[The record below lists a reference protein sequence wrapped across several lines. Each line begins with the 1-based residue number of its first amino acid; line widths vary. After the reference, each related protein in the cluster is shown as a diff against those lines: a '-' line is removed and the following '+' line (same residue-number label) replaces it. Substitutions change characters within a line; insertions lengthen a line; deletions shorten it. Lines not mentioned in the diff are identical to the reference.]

1 MFKKRIRAASVTF
14 VALFALTVLCII
26 AWKVSEERSTRIGK
40 IKVLTGTLDEV
51 EGVEVGIGKYEYV
64 RNTSGIGKLEL
75 ASTKWSCNMTRNAR
89 ISDGTVRTEFR
100 YTKGNEPWNKRC
112 FVGVLANF
120 PQKDEGGRHLV
131 SGKEFSYDLQ
141 WHMENFND
149 NYRDVFFEFPDYITF
164 ADDDRFYYNG
174 AEKITWLNGIEWK
187 PVSYSNNVLCEINGS
202 MYGYVGIG
210 PEEEFDLSEVHMTV
224 NRGIYRFCQDG
235 TAECVFLM
243 GERAE
248 GFSQLWM
255 IAGEENN
262 TLKIIGTKE
271 NKLLMYEY
279 SLDTGMAEEK
289 VLWVGDDAFF
299 AWYEEADSCIFA
311 DMVTRGERTYL
322 CYTNLYFDKVKLMV
336 FEEEIKVFEGELL
349 QKEYDM
355 ESLYNFSMMNSN
367 ERTIDSSVNRI
378 EIQFTE

>member
-1 MFKKRIRAASVTF
+1 MFKRRIRVACVTL
-14 VALFALTVLCII
+14 VTLFALTLLSII
-26 AWKVSEERSTRIGK
+26 GWKVSEERSTRIGN

-51 EGVEVGIGKYEYV
+51 EGVEVGIGRYEYV
-64 RNTSGIGKLEL
+64 SNISGIGKLEL

-89 ISDGTVRTEFR
+89 ISDGTVWTECR

-112 FVGVLANF
+112 HVWVSANF
-120 PQKDEGGRHLV
+120 PQKNTEGMHLV
-131 SGKEFSYDLQ
+131 SGKEFSYDLK
-141 WHMENFND
+141 WVMENFND
-149 NYRDVFFEFPDYITF
+149 NYRDFLFEFPDYITF

-174 AEKITWLNGIEWK
+174 AEKIIWLNGMEWES
-187 PVSYSNNVLCEINGS
+187 VTYLNNVLCELNGS

-210 PEEEFDLSEVHMTV
+210 PDKEFDLSEAHMTV

-255 IAGEENN
+255 IADEENN
-262 TLKIIGTKE
+262 ALKIIGTKE
-271 NKLLMYEY
+271 NKLLLYEF

-289 VLWVGDDAFF
+289 VLWVGEDAFS

-311 DMVTRGERTYL
+311 DMVTMGERTYL
-322 CYTNLYFDKVKLMV
+322 CYTNLYLSKVKLMV

-355 ESLYNFSMMNSN
+355 ESLYNFSMKNSY
-367 ERTIDSSVNRI
+367 EYMDCSVNRI
-378 EIQFTE
+378 EIRLTE

>member
-1 MFKKRIRAASVTF
+1 MFKRRIRVACVTL
-14 VALFALTVLCII
+14 VTLFALTVLCII
-26 AWKVSEERSTRIGK
+26 GWKISEERSTRIGN

-51 EGVEVGIGKYEYV
+51 EGVEVSIGKYEYV
-64 RNTSGIGKLEL
+64 RNVSGIGKLEL

-89 ISDGTVRTEFR
+89 ISDGIVRTEYR

-112 FVGVLANF
+112 FVGVSANF

-141 WHMENFND
+141 WYMENFND
-149 NYRDVFFEFPDYITF
+149 NYREYLFEFPDYITF

-174 AEKITWLNGIEWK
+174 AETVTWLTGMEWK
-187 PVSYSNNVLCEINGS
+187 PVSYSNNILCEINGS

-210 PEEEFDLSEVHMTV
+210 PEEGFDLSEVHMTV

-243 GERAE
+243 EERAE

-255 IAGEENN
+255 IADVV
-262 TLKIIGTKE
+262 T
-271 NKLLMYEY
+271 M
-279 SLDTGMAEEK
+279 
-289 VLWVGDDAFF
+289 GD
-299 AWYEEADSCIFA
+299 
-311 DMVTRGERTYL
+311 RTYL
-322 CYTNLYFDKVKLMV
+322 CYTDLYLNKVKLMA

-355 ESLYNFSMMNSN
+355 ESLYNFSMKNSY
-367 ERTIDSSVNRI
+367 EYTDSSVNRI
-378 EIQFTE
+378 EIRLTE